1 MANSTS
7 HALEF
12 ERPLLELEKKI
23 EELKRLS
30 SNGRA
35 DFSSEIAKL
44 EKKASRLQAEIFNDL
59 TRWQIVQLS
68 RHSARPYFLD
78 YLGHL
83 FTDFFELSGDRAFG
97 EDPSIVG
104 GFARL
109 DHQPV
114 MVIGQQKGRNTKE
127 NMVRNFGMPRPE
139 GYRKARRLMQLAE
152 RFGRAV
158 LTFVDTPG
166 AYPGIGAEERGQ
178 AQAIAQSLELM
189 SRLRI
194 PIISTVIGEGGSGG
208 ALAIG
213 LGNRILMMENSIYSV
228 ISPEACSS
236 ILHRD
241 PGQAEKAADSL
252 KLTAKDLLAAGIIDE
267 LIPEPPGGAHRDPRK
282 AAEHVGYAI
291 RKHLTQLRQ
300 MSVETLVEDRYR
312 KFRAIGH
319 FSGK

>member
-1 MANSTS
+1 MANGTS
-7 HALEF
+7 YALEF

-30 SNGRA
+30 SSGRA

-44 EKKASRLQAEIFNDL
+44 EKKAKKLQAEIFSDL

-78 YLGHL
+78 YVDHL
-83 FTDFFELSGDRAFG
+83 FTDFFEMAGDRSFG

-109 DHQPV
+109 DGHPV
-114 MVIGQQKGRNTKE
+114 MLIGHQKGRNTKE
-127 NMVRNFGMPRPE
+127 NMIRNFGMPRPE
-139 GYRKARRLMQLAE
+139 GYRKARRMMELAQ
-152 RFGRAV
+152 RFGRPV
-158 LTFVDTPG
+158 LTFMDTPG

-178 AQAIAQSLELM
+178 AEAIAENLELM
-189 SRLRI
+189 ARLAC
-194 PIISTVIGEGGSGG
+194 PIICTVIGEGGSGG

-236 ILHRD
+236 ILYRD
-241 PGQAEKAADSL
+241 PSQAEKAANSL
-252 KLTAKDLLAAGIIDE
+252 KLTAKDLLALGVIDE
-267 LIPEPPGGAHRDPRK
+267 VIPEPPGGAHRDP
-282 AAEHVGYAI
+282 AAAAGHLGYAI
-291 RKHLTQLRQ
+291 RKHLAQLRAL
-300 MSVETLVEDRYR
+300 SPEALVENRYQ